1 MNVYIEYAFLDNLTM
16 DCLILLLATTTLA
29 QKTKWY
35 RILIGGVVGSVTAL
49 LTFMLDGFLLYFA
62 KFLSLML
69 MCIATVG
76 FGKRLFWCTCLTC
89 AYTFLMGGAIVG
101 LFNLGQPLVGGVIY
115 QSDVPLFCYF
125 GGVLVVV
132 IVTKLIVAYANDVKK
147 VLPNVHDC
155 QIVLD
160 GCHNVRALYDSGNS
174 ATCHG
179 LPLCFVSKKFAEI
192 IAKRMLCGKTCE
204 VQVSTITGKS
214 TVVAT
219 LGQVVLDGE
228 NVDVYFAIGKMSP
241 LYDVILASNV
251 YPQTPSKQLNN

>member
-1 MNVYIEYAFLDNLTM
+1 M
-16 DCLILLLATTTLA
+16 
-29 QKTKWY
+29 
-35 RILIGGVVGSVTAL
+35 
-49 LTFMLDGFLLYFA
+49 
-62 KFLSLML
+62 
-69 MCIATVG
+69 
-76 FGKRLFWCTCLTC
+76 
-89 AYTFLMGGAIVG
+89 G

-132 IVTKLIVAYANDVKK
+132 IVTKLIVAYVNDVKK

-155 QIVLD
+155 QIALD

-179 LPLCFVSKKFAEI
+179 LPLCFVSKKFADI

-204 VQVSTITGKS
+204 VKVLTIAGKS

-219 LGQVVLDGE
+219 HGQVVFDDKKW
-228 NVDVYFAIGKMSP
+228 DVFFAIGKMSP
-241 LYDVILASNV
+241 LYDVILASCIC
-251 YPQTPSKQLNN
+251 PQTPSKQHKN